1 MISGQHVLT
10 GKDSIVFNHFR
21 DVLFLSI
28 LTVFFSLFSFAV
40 YAQDSEP
47 TQDDDDLEKS
57 EMQRNIDATYSQE
70 NLLEEASGHLG
81 KGAEGMAKVM
91 EKLFSDLGRPSGYI
105 VGTEGSAAFFVGL
118 KTGNGQLFHKIEGQQ
133 KIHWIGPS
141 LGIEAGGNLSKV
153 FTLVYNLYDTE
164 DLFTR
169 YPALEGNAYFIGGV
183 SVSYHQKGD
192 VILAPIRLG
201 VGMRLGANVN
211 YVKYTKK
218 KTLNPF

>member
-1 MISGQHVLT
+1 MTSRQRNNQPKNLNLLNT
-10 GKDSIVFNHFR
+10 FR
-21 DVLFLSI
+21 VLFIAIFAATSILSI
-28 LTVFFSLFSFAV
+28 PSLT
-40 YAQDSEP
+40 AQEETT
-47 TQDDDDLEKS
+47 TQDDEDLEKS
-57 EMQRNIDATYSQE
+57 EMQRKIDATYSKE
-70 NLLEEASGHLG
+70 NLLEEASAHLG
-81 KGAEGMAKVM
+81 KGAEGIAKVM
-91 EKLFSDLGRPSGYI
+91 EKLFSDLGRPNGYI
-105 VGTEGSAAFFVGL
+105 IGTEGSAAFFIGL

-133 KIHWIGPS
+133 KVHWIGPS

-164 DLFTR
+164 DLFKR

-201 VGMRLGANVN
+201 VGMRLGGNVN